1 MKRICLKP
9 VILLI
14 FSLIQAN
21 IYCQNWDIDLL
32 KHINLERNRS
42 LDGTFRLISNSA
54 APISFI
60 TPVLIFGTGLIKHDS
75 LLVRNSL
82 YIATSVAF
90 TVIIANI
97 AKYTIKRPR
106 PFETYPIIEKEAEG
120 GSPSFPSGH
129 TSEAFALATSLSLTY
144 PKWYI
149 IAPSFVWAGAVGYSR
164 IDLGVHYPSDVLAGA
179 ILGTGCAWIT
189 FKVNQKLKPKKVYVS
204 R

>member
-14 FSLIQAN
+14 FSLIQTN

-42 LDGTFRLISNSA
+42 LDGTFRLITNSTV
-54 APISFI
+54 PISYG
-60 TPVLIFGTGLIKHDS
+60 TPVLMFGTGLIKHDS
-75 LLVRNSL
+75 
-82 YIATSVAF
+82 A
-90 TVIIANI
+90 TVIIVNI

-106 PFETYPIIEKEAEG
+106 PFESYPIIEKESSG

-129 TSEAFALATSLSLTY
+129 TSDAFALATSLSLTY

-149 IAPSFVWAGAVGYSR
+149 IAPSFLWAGAVGYSR
-164 IDLGVHYPSDVLAGA
+164 MDLGVHYPSDILAGA
-179 ILGTGCAWIT
+179 ILGAGCAWIT
-189 FKVNQKLKPKKVYVS
+189 FKVNQKLKY

>member
-42 LDGTFRLISNSA
+42 LDGTFRLIANSA
-54 APISFI
+54 APVSFV
-60 TPVLIFGTGLIKHDS
+60 TPALMFGAGLIKHDS

-82 YIATSVAF
+82 YIGTSVVA

-164 IDLGVHYPSDVLAGA
+164 MDLGVHYPSDVLAGA

>member
-32 KHINLERNRS
+32 HHINLERNRS
-42 LDGTFRLISNSA
+42 LDGTFRLITNSA
-54 APISFI
+54 TPVSFG
-60 TPVLIFGTGLIKHDS
+60 TPVLMFGTGLIKHDS

-82 YIATSVAF
+82 YIGSSIAV
-90 TVIIANI
+90 TVIITTI
-97 AKYTIKRPR
+97 AKYTINRQR
-106 PFETYPIIEKEAEG
+106 PFESYPDIEKETGG

-129 TSEAFALATSLSLTY
+129 TSDAFALATSLSLTY

-164 IDLGVHYPSDVLAGA
+164 MDLGAHYPSDVLAGA
-179 ILGTGCAWIT
+179 ILGASCAWIT
-189 FKVNQKLKPKKVYVS
+189 FKVNQKLKSK
-204 R
+204 